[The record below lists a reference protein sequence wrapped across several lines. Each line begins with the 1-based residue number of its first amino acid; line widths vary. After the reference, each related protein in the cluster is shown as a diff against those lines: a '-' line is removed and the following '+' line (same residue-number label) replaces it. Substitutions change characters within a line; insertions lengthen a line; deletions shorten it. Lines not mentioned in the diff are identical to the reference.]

1 VNGRARAGAATR
13 AFGGAGEAV
22 QRVLPRGP
30 LPRGPPPAWTQ
41 KPTPSPIPPAAEPA
55 ARSRPAPVA
64 STASGR
70 GATQQA
76 ASLLPRAAPPPPR
89 PRRHGL
95 PPRQAPPL
103 RPHARHG
110 GRAVAHAAGAA
121 HRRHLAFRCA
131 ARPHAAAAAA
141 QPQRGAPAA
150 AAALRAA
157 PLQLHGAARAGPR
170 APPAARRAGSGA
182 ARGAPIRSPLNPLPL
197 STPSPSQPPPPHV
210 PSRARPAHPPHYP
223 PGLVVHGREWFFG
236 YGISSAP
243 AGATPFGA
251 PDRVVNLGA
260 TEVPGDMVEE
270 LVADLAPRFRPED
283 YNVRGRVGAGFGRG
297 GAGVKARP

>member
-1 VNGRARAGAATR
+1 MGSHPVRLHLYDLTRGMAGALSPMLLGRRIDGIWHSGARRAPTPPLLLHSRSAARQPPPPPSARPRCSCMGPPARGRARRLRPAAPGAA
-13 AFGGAGEAV
+13 
-22 QRVLPRGP
+22 PRG
-30 LPRGPPPAWTQ
+30 
-41 KPTPSPIPPAAEPA
+41 
-55 ARSRPAPVA
+55 
-64 STASGR
+64 
-70 GATQQA
+70 
-76 ASLLPRAAPPPPR
+76 
-89 PRRHGL
+89 
-95 PPRQAPPL
+95 
-103 RPHARHG
+103 
-110 GRAVAHAAGAA
+110 
-121 HRRHLAFRCA
+121 
-131 ARPHAAAAAA
+131 ARPSAA
-141 QPQRGAPAA
+141 
-150 AAALRAA
+150 
-157 PLQLHGAARAGPR
+157 
-170 APPAARRAGSGA
+170 
-182 ARGAPIRSPLNPLPL
+182 L